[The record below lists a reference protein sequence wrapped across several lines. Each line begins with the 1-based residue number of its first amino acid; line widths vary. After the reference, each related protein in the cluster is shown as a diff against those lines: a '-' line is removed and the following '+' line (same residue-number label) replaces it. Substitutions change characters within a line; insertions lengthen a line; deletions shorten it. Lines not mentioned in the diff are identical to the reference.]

1 MTDISNLSE
10 QNKQLLQ
17 EIRRRTNQ
25 MAAINVV
32 TSAVGQS
39 LDLEKTLETALE
51 IALQIVENGEASG
64 ISLIDEANNE
74 LVLRAQRGWVNDFVS
89 QNPMRIP
96 LHQGLSGRVVDSDDV
111 VMENDL
117 IHAQDLAVPSFR
129 SEPFRS
135 IVMAPM
141 HARGRIIGILSIMS
155 SEPNSFD
162 EDIIPVL
169 RVVADTV
176 GVAIE
181 NARLYSETV
190 EQKTRLQAIL
200 NATVDGIIVTDHETR
215 ITLVNQ
221 AAELML
227 GINSRDVLGETLR
240 QAAFPPRVRDA
251 LLKALASRAQGENS
265 MFQVTLDNEHVLAA
279 LVSPVSY
286 EESDQY
292 DGWVIVLHDITYVR
306 QAEIARAQF
315 MQAAAHDM
323 RNPLSV
329 TYSSIITLNKIVKD
343 KAKSVEEII
352 SLALNGLARLRGLI
366 DDLLHLE
373 HIESGYNFNAVEFN
387 LLDVLHEVHRE
398 GYVLLEEKSIAF
410 ALEVQPDLPL
420 IVGDVRWIKRA
431 LHNYLGNAAKYTPMG
446 GKVLLRVYQQHDFIH
461 IEVIDNGPGIPVS
474 AQPQLFDRFYRVEG
488 NKTEGSG
495 LGLAIVKS
503 VAQAHGGSVYVY
515 SKPGEGAT
523 FGMTLPC

>member
-1 MTDISNLSE
+1 MTDISNLTE

-39 LDLEKTLETALE
+39 LDLEKTLETALD
-51 IALQIVENGEASG
+51 IALEIVENAEASG
-64 ISLIDEANNE
+64 ISLIDEHANE
-74 LVLRAQRGWVNDFVS
+74 LVLRAQRGWIGDFVGE
-89 QNPMRIP
+89 NPMRIP
-96 LHQGLSGRVVDSDDV
+96 LHQGLSGKVVDSGDV

-117 IHAQDLAVPSFR
+117 SAATDLAVPSFR

-155 SEPNSFD
+155 SEPDSFD

-190 EQKTRLQAIL
+190 EQKTRLHAIL
-200 NATVDGIIVTDHETR
+200 NATADGIIVTDHETR
-215 ITLVNQ
+215 MTLVNE

-227 GINSRDVLGETLR
+227 GVAGKDLLGATLR
-240 QAAFPPRVRDA
+240 QAALPPRVRDA
-251 LLKALASRAQGENS
+251 LLKALISRAQGENS
-265 MFQVTLDNEHVLAA
+265 MFQVTLDNERVLAA

-286 EESDQY
+286 EEPDIY
-292 DGWVIVLHDITYVR
+292 EGWVIVLHDITYVR

-343 KAKSVEEII
+343 KASSVEEII
-352 SLALNGLARLRGLI
+352 SLALNGLSRLRGLI

-373 HIESGYNFNAVEFN
+373 HIESGYNFNAIEFN

-398 GYVLLEEKSIAF
+398 GYVLLEEKSISLT
-410 ALEVQPDLPL
+410 LEVEPDLPH
-420 IVGDVRWIKRA
+420 IIADVRWIKRA
-431 LHNYLGNAAKYTPMG
+431 LHNYIGNAAKYTQKG
-446 GKVLLRVYQQHDFIH
+446 GKVLLRVYHQEDFLH

-474 AQPQLFDRFYRVEG
+474 AQPQLFDRFYRVDG
-488 NKTEGSG
+488 NKVEGSG

-503 VAQAHGGSVYVY
+503 VAQAHGGGVYIR
-515 SKPGEGAT
+515 SKPGEGST